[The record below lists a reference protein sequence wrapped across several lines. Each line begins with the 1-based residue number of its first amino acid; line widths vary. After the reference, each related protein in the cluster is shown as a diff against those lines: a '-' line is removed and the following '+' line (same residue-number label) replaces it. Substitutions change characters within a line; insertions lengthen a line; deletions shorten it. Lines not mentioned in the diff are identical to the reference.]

1 MAKDGKKRRHSDMD
15 ESSSAG
21 ASKKRKTSKSKKG
34 KKERPVEERKE
45 EQEERLE
52 QEQEELEMEQV
63 ESKAESEEMD
73 VDSDSEEDNIL
84 PAASEEG
91 NALARR
97 PLLNPALLSREPKL
111 PKTLLEK
118 ENNRRLIVVLE
129 SACLETVKFG
139 NGFQLLN
146 CDDHISILRKK
157 KRDLAEARP
166 DITHQCLLNL
176 LDSPL
181 NKAGMLKIYIHTKRK
196 VLIDVNPKCRI
207 PRTFK
212 RFSGLMVQLLHKM
225 SIKAQGGNEKL
236 LQLVKNPVTQY
247 FPASAR
253 RFGLSQ
259 KSSKLVDPREWA
271 GTVNSNEPVVLVI
284 GAFAKGKIDVDY
296 IEEEVA
302 ISQYPLS
309 AAGVCGKMTSAFEY
323 HWGVL

>member
-1 MAKDGKKRRHSDMD
+1 M
-15 ESSSAG
+15 
-21 ASKKRKTSKSKKG
+21 SKKRKTSAG
-34 KKERPVEERKE
+34 KRKRREEEEAATPEEFQAAERMEEVEEKEREREETT
-45 EQEERLE
+45 
-52 QEQEELEMEQV
+52 
-63 ESKAESEEMD
+63 MD
-73 VDSDSEEDNIL
+73 VDSDSDEDDL
-84 PAASEEG
+84 TPAALMEQQQERGDDDGEKEST
-91 NALARR
+91 AVARR
-97 PLLNPALLSREPKL
+97 PLVNPALLGKEPRL
-111 PKTLLEK
+111 PKTLQEK
-118 ENNRRLIVVLE
+118 ESNRRLIVVLE
-129 SACLETVKFG
+129 AACLETVKFG

-157 KRDLAEARP
+157 KRDLADARP

-181 NKAGMLKIYIHTKRK
+181 NKAGLLKIYIHTQRK

-247 FPASAR
+247 FPASAKR
-253 RFGLSQ
+253 YGLSQ
-259 KSSKLVDPREWA
+259 RASCLADPREWV
-271 GTVNSNEPVVLVI
+271 GTINTNEPVVLVI

-309 AAGVCGKMTSAFEY
+309 GAGVCGKMTSAFEY